1 MSLSKYNPGQ
11 ELASIDFESMI
22 GGPLISVVNAQA
34 QASMSSV
41 DFIQKV
47 GFSEDKDPI
56 YVSFKYPKQVA
67 PYQEG
72 NTDQVVS
79 ITVTGGGANYETA
92 PNVEIT
98 GGDGSGASA
107 TAYLNASGEV
117 DRVEIDNA
125 GSGYTSAPGVVF
137 SGGTPVSGETITQ
150 AAGEAVLGTQAARP
164 AQFQDMK
171 IEVPILTM
179 LPIPFIRIDE
189 TTVDFN
195 AKINSIESRNVD
207 TEFGIK
213 GDLTVKQRWPGG
225 SAKLNVSASYKRK
238 SQQGFNIEKTYSM
251 AVHVKAVQDEM
262 PAGMEK
268 LLGILENAIV
278 STPTALT
285 A

>member
-47 GFSEDKDPI
+47 GFTEDKEPI

-79 ITVTGGGANYETA
+79 ITISNGGTGYTSAPTVALTGDGTGATA
-92 PNVEIT
+92 TAFI
-98 GGDGSGASA
+98 DGSGVVTS
-107 TAYLNASGEV
+107 
-117 DRVEIDNA
+117 IDITNP
-125 GSGYTSAPGVVF
+125 GSGYTSAPTVAFTGDG
-137 SGGTPVSGETITQ
+137 SGAV
-150 AAGEAVLGTQAARP
+150 AASALGTQVARA
-164 AQFQDMK
+164 AQFQEMK

-195 AKINSIESRNVD
+195 AKINSVEARNVE

-278 STPTALT
+278 STPTAIP
-285 A
+285 AA

>member
-47 GFSEDKDPI
+47 GFTEDKDPI

-79 ITVTGGGANYETA
+79 VAVSNGGSSYTSAPTVELNGGGGT
-92 PNVEIT
+92 
-98 GGDGSGASA
+98 GASA
-107 TAYLNASGEV
+107 TAFLNGSGEV
-117 DRVEIDNA
+117 DRIEIDSP
-125 GSGYTSAPGVVF
+125 GSGYTSAPSVVF
-137 SGGTPVSGETITQ
+137 SGGDGNGAV
-150 AAGEAVLGTQAARP
+150 AASTLGAQVARP

-195 AKINSIESRNVD
+195 AKINSVESRNVE

-251 AVHVKAVQDEM
+251 AVHVRAVQDEM

-278 STPTALT
+278 STPTAVT